1 METKREGKIDGLI
14 DVKEDGGGK
23 SGEPE
28 KEAMLKVGELT
39 EIKDYGRGLAR
50 ISREAMKRLGAS
62 EGDVIEIEGNH
73 RTVVVALNAYS
84 GEAHLGIVRMDGLTR
99 RNCKAVI
106 GEQVKV
112 RRADVKEARLIT
124 IAPVRKGIVIR
135 MSAELMKRNILMRP
149 FVTGDILV
157 PNPVVKPR
165 RESTMFEE
173 FFGTD
178 FENFPFAPFGEE
190 KFIIVSTDPN
200 GPVRVTRN
208 TEIKLL
214 PTATAGPEANISSE
228 NIVDVDM
235 LPDMKRFIR
244 VKSAEDI
251 AKIAKMG
258 YPVGKHQTRRETT
271 LISGIYYWS
280 GRKEKEK
287 RKKNQ
292 DGRGKNEIAD
302 GKKRNILQAVA

>member
-1 METKREGKIDGLI
+1 M
-14 DVKEDGGGK
+14 
-23 SGEPE
+23 
-28 KEAMLKVGELT
+28 
-39 EIKDYGRGLAR
+39 
-50 ISREAMKRLGAS
+50 
-62 EGDVIEIEGNH
+62 
-73 RTVVVALNAYS
+73 
-84 GEAHLGIVRMDGLTR
+84 
-99 RNCKAVI
+99 
-106 GEQVKV
+106 
-112 RRADVKEARLIT
+112 
-124 IAPVRKGIVIR
+124 
-135 MSAELMKRNILMRP
+135 
-149 FVTGDILV
+149 
-157 PNPVVKPR
+157 
-165 RESTMFEE
+165 
-173 FFGTD
+173 
-178 FENFPFAPFGEE
+178 
-190 KFIIVSTDPN
+190 
-200 GPVRVTRN
+200 TRN